1 MLTRYNPAE
10 FLAKLQERRT
20 EFYPQV
26 EETVKGI
33 IAEVKARG
41 DEALYNYTQKFDRCD
56 LRATGLQAS
65 AAEFAAARAAVSPE
79 FKAAVAVAVE
89 NITGFHQPQVPNSW
103 FQTRPD
109 GSILGQRVSAVETA
123 GIYVA
128 GGSAPLFSCLLMTV
142 IPARVAG
149 CRRVIVCTPP
159 GPDGQI
165 DPHML
170 YAAEAAGADAVYKVG
185 GAQAVAAMAY
195 GTATIPKVDKIAGPG
210 NYYVTLAKKLVFG
223 PVGVDMLAGPTEVV
237 VIDDGTSNPAWLAA
251 DLLSQAEHPNGM
263 CILVTTSAAMVTQVN
278 AEIERQTAL
287 LPRQETVRKSLT
299 ELGAALVAA
308 DLAEAAS
315 LANAVAPEHLA
326 LSVAAP
332 WALLP
337 QITQAGAVF
346 MGHFTP
352 EPIGDYIAGPSN
364 VIPTEGT
371 PRYASQVNVE
381 TFLKR
386 SSVVAY
392 SEAAF
397 MAQAPHA
404 IKLAELEQLQ
414 AHAASMRIRLE
425 GK

>member
-1 MLTRYNPAE
+1 MLTRYDPPE
-10 FLAKLQERRT
+10 FLARLQARRT
-20 EFYPQV
+20 AFYPEV
-26 EETVKGI
+26 EATVRQI
-33 IAEVKARG
+33 IARVREQG
-41 DEALYNYTQKFDRCD
+41 DAALYELTAQFDRCD
-56 LRATGLQAS
+56 LRATGLQVTP
-65 AAEFAAARAAVSPE
+65 AEFAAARTAVSQA
-79 FKAAVAVAVE
+79 FKDAVAMAVD
-89 NITGFHQPQVPNSW
+89 NITSFHKPQVPNSW

-109 GSILGQRVSAVETA
+109 GSILGQRVTAVDVA

-128 GGSAPLFSCLLMTV
+128 GGTAPLFSCLLMTV

-149 CRRVIVCTPP
+149 CRQVIVCTPP
-159 GPDGQI
+159 GPDGRI

-195 GTATIPKVDKIAGPG
+195 GTATIPRVDKIAGPG
-210 NYYVTLAKKLVFG
+210 NYYVTLAKKLVYG

-263 CILVTTSAAMVTQVN
+263 CILVTTAAAMVDRVN

-287 LPRQETVRKSLT
+287 LPRAATVRQSLT
-299 ELGAALVAA
+299 ELGAALVVP
-308 DLAEAAS
+308 DLAAAAR
-315 LANAVAPEHLA
+315 LADAIAPEHLA
-326 LSVAAP
+326 LSVAEP

-337 QITQAGAVF
+337 QVTQAGAVF
-346 MGHFTP
+346 LGHFTP

-371 PRYASQVNVE
+371 PRYASQVSVE

-397 MAQAPHA
+397 RAQAPHA
-404 IKLAELEQLQ
+404 ITLAELERLE
-414 AHAASMRIRLE
+414 AHAASLRIRLT
-425 GK
+425 